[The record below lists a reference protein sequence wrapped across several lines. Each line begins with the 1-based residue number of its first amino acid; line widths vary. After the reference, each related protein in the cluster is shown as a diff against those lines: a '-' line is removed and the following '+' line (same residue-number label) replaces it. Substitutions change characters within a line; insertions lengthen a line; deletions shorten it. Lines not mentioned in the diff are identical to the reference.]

1 MKDCH
6 FPHKRRDKNLEPE
19 TVKDAICRRKRETP
33 RRWLA
38 FVILSYTNKAA
49 SSEFETSLGEILSQR
64 KTKQEILTVKKEKRK
79 EEGAHISPPG
89 LVARPSPQPDASL
102 LHPGHRLGSV
112 Y

>member
-64 KTKQEILTVKKEKRK
+64 KTKQEILTVKKKRGKKK
-79 EEGAHISPPG
+79 ERTSPHQAWWQDP
-89 LVARPSPQPDASL
+89 LPSL
-102 LHPGHRLGSV
+102 MLHFSILAIG
-112 Y
+112 